1 MTEASRDVLIAGATG
16 LIGRFLLEGLLA
28 DPSVRTVHALAR
40 RPLAVSHSKLQV
52 HVVDFTHLPALPPID
67 EVYLALGTTLKVAG
81 SQAAF
86 RAIDLDANRAVA
98 DAALQAG
105 ASRLGLVSAAG
116 ADARSSVFYNRVKG
130 ELEDA
135 LKQRPLA
142 GLVIAQPSLLLNSR
156 AHLGQ
161 APRLAESLAIP
172 LARLFAPLMPGPYRP
187 VDGQRVAQALL
198 RTLPSVHGICVLRS
212 QELHEIGRPPYDV
225 QA

>member
-52 HVVDFTHLPALPPID
+52 HVVDFTYLPALPPID

-130 ELEDA
+130 ELEGA
-135 LKQRPLA
+135 LKQKPLA

-156 AHLGQ
+156 AHLEQ

-172 LARLFAPLMPGPYRP
+172 LARLLAPLMPGPYRP
-187 VDGQRVAQALL
+187 VDGRRVAQALL
-198 RTLPSVHGICVLRS
+198 RTLPGVHGICVLRS
-212 QELHEIGRPPYDV
+212 HELHEIGRPPYDAQV
-225 QA
+225 

>member
-52 HVVDFTHLPALPPID
+52 HVVDFTRLPALPPID

-116 ADARSSVFYNRVKG
+116 ADVRSSVFYNRVKG

-198 RTLPSVHGICVLRS
+198 RTLPGVHGICVLRS

>member
-198 RTLPSVHGICVLRS
+198 RTLPGVHGICVLRS